1 MTIHTPHTAG
11 VGVGVYLEAYL
22 APLASWLA
30 EPAVTDLYVNRPG
43 ELWVERL
50 GGAVERVEVPTL
62 DETNLWRLARQVAS
76 LSHQGVSREHPLLSA
91 VLPDGARVQIVAS
104 PATRGGMV
112 MAIRKHVVSDLTLDD
127 YAKAGAFAHATT
139 PPIKADRALR
149 AKLDAGDVHG
159 FLSAAVRAGKNIV
172 VSGGTSTG
180 KTTFLNALLKE
191 VPLDQRLILI
201 EDAPEIRLVHPNAV
215 GLVAVR
221 GDQGEARIGVEDL
234 LQATLRL
241 RPDRI
246 ILGELRGAE
255 AFSFLRAVSSGHP
268 GSMTTLHADDP
279 RGAVEQLALMAL
291 QAGANLRRQ
300 DVIDHVERVIDVFVQ
315 LHRQDGVRAV
325 KEIVFIDR

>member
-1 MTIHTPHTAG
+1 MTIHTPHAAG
-11 VGVGVYLEAYL
+11 MGVYLEAYL
-22 APLASWLA
+22 APLSPWLA

-112 MAIRKHVVSDLTLDD
+112 MAIRKHVVSDLTLAD

-139 PPIKADRALR
+139 PPAKADAALR
-149 AKLDAGDVHG
+149 ARLDAGDVHG

>member
-1 MTIHTPHTAG
+1 
-11 VGVGVYLEAYL
+11 
-22 APLASWLA
+22 
-30 EPAVTDLYVNRPG
+30 
-43 ELWVERL
+43 
-50 GGAVERVEVPTL
+50 
-62 DETNLWRLARQVAS
+62 
-76 LSHQGVSREHPLLSA
+76 
-91 VLPDGARVQIVAS
+91 
-104 PATRGGMV
+104 MV
-112 MAIRKHVVSDLTLDD
+112 MAIRRHVVSDLTLDD

-139 PPIKADRALR
+139 SPVKADAALR
-149 AKLDAGDVHG
+149 ARLDAGDVHG

-279 RGAVEQLALMAL
+279 RGAIEQLALMAL

>member
-1 MTIHTPHTAG
+1 MTLHAAQG
-11 VGVGVYLEAYL
+11 VMSAYLEAYL
-22 APLASWLA
+22 APLAPWLA
-30 EPAVTDLYVNRPG
+30 EAGVTDLYVNRPG

-50 GGAVERVEVPTL
+50 GGAVERVDAPAL

-104 PATRGGMV
+104 PATRGMV
-112 MAIRKHVVSDLTLDD
+112 MAIRKHVVFDLSLAE
-127 YAKAGAFAHATT
+127 YAKAGAFDHAMT
-139 PPIKADRALR
+139 PPAKPDAALR
-149 AKLDAGDVHG
+149 ALLDAGDIQG

-191 VPLDQRLILI
+191 VPLDQRLVLI
-201 EDAPEIRLVHPNAV
+201 EDVPEIRLVHPNAV

-221 GDQGEARIGVEDL
+221 GEQGEARVGVEDL

-268 GSMTTLHADDP
+268 GSMTTVHADDP
-279 RGAVEQLALMAL
+279 RGAIEQLALMAL

-300 DVIDHVERVIDVFVQ
+300 DVIDHVERVVDVFVQ
-315 LHRQDGVRAV
+315 LHRRDGVRSV
-325 KEIVFIDR
+325 REIVFIDR

>member
-1 MTIHTPHTAG
+1 MTIHTPPG
-11 VGVGVYLEAYL
+11 GPGVYLEAYL
-22 APLASWLA
+22 APLAPWLD

-50 GGAVERVEVPTL
+50 GGAVERVAVPSL
-62 DETNLWRLARQVAS
+62 DETNLWRLARQIAS

-91 VLPDGARVQIVAS
+91 VLPGGARVQIVAS
-104 PATRGGMV
+104 PATRDGMV
-112 MAIRKHVVSDLTLDD
+112 MAIRKHVVSDLTLAD
-127 YAKAGAFAHATT
+127 YARTGAFAHATT
-139 PPIKADRALR
+139 PPVRADAALR
-149 AKLDAGDVHG
+149 ALLDAGEVQG
-159 FLSAAVRAGKNIV
+159 FLAAAVRAGKNIV

-191 VPLDQRLILI
+191 IPLDQRLVLI
-201 EDAPEIRLVHPNAV
+201 EDAPEIRLIHPNAV

-221 GDQGEARIGVEDL
+221 GEQGEARVDAEAL

-268 GSMTTLHADDP
+268 GSMTTVHADDP

-291 QAGANLRRQ
+291 QAGVNLRRQ

-325 KEIVFIDR
+325 REIVFIDR

>member
-1 MTIHTPHTAG
+1 
-11 VGVGVYLEAYL
+11 
-22 APLASWLA
+22 
-30 EPAVTDLYVNRPG
+30 
-43 ELWVERL
+43 
-50 GGAVERVEVPTL
+50 
-62 DETNLWRLARQVAS
+62 
-76 LSHQGVSREHPLLSA
+76 
-91 VLPDGARVQIVAS
+91 
-104 PATRGGMV
+104 MV
-112 MAIRKHVVSDLTLDD
+112 MAIRKHVVSDLTLAD
-127 YAKAGAFAHATT
+127 YEQAGAFANATK
-139 PPIKADRALR
+139 PPVKADAALR
-149 AKLDAGDVHG
+149 ALLDAGDVHG
-159 FLSAAVRAGKNIV
+159 FLAAAVRAGKNIV
-172 VSGGTSTG
+172 ISGGTSTG

-191 VPLDQRLILI
+191 VPADQRLVLI

-221 GDQGEARIGVEDL
+221 GEQGEARVGVEDL

-268 GSMTTLHADDP
+268 GSMTTVHADDP

-300 DVIDHVERVIDVFVQ
+300 DVIDHVERVVDVFIQ

>member
-1 MTIHTPHTAG
+1 MTHHAPM
-11 VGVGVYLEAYL
+11 GVYLEAYL
-22 APLASWLA
+22 APLAPWLA
-30 EPAVTDLYVNRPG
+30 DPAVTDLYVNRPG

-50 GGAVERVEVPTL
+50 GGAIAAENVPEL
-62 DETNLWRLARQVAS
+62 DETNLWRLARQVAAIA
-76 LSHQGVSREHPLLSA
+76 HQGVSREHPLLSA
-91 VLPDGARVQIVAS
+91 VLPDGARVQVVAP
-104 PATRGGMV
+104 PATRGGIV
-112 MAIRKHVVSDLTLDD
+112 MAIRKHVVSDLSLDD
-127 YAKAGAFAHATT
+127 YAAAGAFDRATA
-139 PPIKADRALR
+139 PPIRPDAALR
-149 AKLDAGDVHG
+149 ALLDAGDVRG

-191 VPLDQRLILI
+191 VPLDQRLVLI
-201 EDAPEIRLVHPNAV
+201 EDAPEIRLIHPNAV
-215 GLVAVR
+215 GLVAAR
-221 GDQGEARIGVEDL
+221 GEQGQARIGTEHL
-234 LQATLRL
+234 LQASLRL

-268 GSMTTLHADDP
+268 GSMTTVHADDP

-300 DVIDHVERVIDVFVQ
+300 DVVDHVERVVDVFVQ

-325 KEIVFIDR
+325 REIVFIDR

>member
-1 MTIHTPHTAG
+1 MIAQAASL
-11 VGVGVYLEAYL
+11 GVYLEAYL
-22 APLASWLA
+22 APLAPWLA

-50 GGAVERVEVPTL
+50 GGGLEQIAVPEL

-76 LSHQGVSREHPLLSA
+76 LSSQGVSREHPLLSA
-91 VLPDGARVQIVAS
+91 VLPDGSRVQVIAP
-104 PATRGGMV
+104 PATRGGLAL
-112 MAIRKHVVSDLTLDD
+112 AIRKHVVSDLTLAD
-127 YAKAGAFAHATT
+127 YASAGAFDHATK
-139 PPIKADRALR
+139 PPARPDAALR
-149 AKLDAGDVHG
+149 ALLDAGDVQG

-172 VSGGTSTG
+172 ISGGTSTG

-191 VPLDQRLILI
+191 VPLDQRLVLI
-201 EDAPEIRLVHPNAV
+201 EDAPEIRLAHPNAV

-221 GDQGEARIGVEDL
+221 GDQGQARVSTEDL
-234 LQATLRL
+234 LQASLRL

-268 GSMTTLHADDP
+268 GSMTTVHADSP
-279 RGAVEQLALMAL
+279 SGAVDQLALMAL

-300 DVIDHVERVIDVFVQ
+300 DVVDHVAGVVDVFIQ
-315 LHRQDGVRAV
+315 LHRQNGVRAV
-325 KEIVFIDR
+325 REVVFSDR